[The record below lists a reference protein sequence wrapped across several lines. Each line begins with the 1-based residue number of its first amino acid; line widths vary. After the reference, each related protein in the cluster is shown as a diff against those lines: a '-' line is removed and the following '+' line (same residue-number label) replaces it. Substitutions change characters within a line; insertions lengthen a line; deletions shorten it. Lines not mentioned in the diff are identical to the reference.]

1 MGMYALQIADKALR
15 DAKVI
20 PDPVLPAKTLADIPV
35 IKAFVVRYP
44 SATAQSIQDF
54 YDDYYA
60 SKKYYDTTMALAKQG
75 DTKALAL
82 MQAHQSDM
90 VQLDGIQ
97 ETLTSMSQYVRMVH
111 KNPNFSSTDKRQ
123 LIDTAYYRMI
133 EISKAGNAMLGTIK
147 ETMKP

>member
-1 MGMYALQIADKALR
+1 
-15 DAKVI
+15 
-20 PDPVLPAKTLADIPV
+20 
-35 IKAFVVRYP
+35 
-44 SATAQSIQDF
+44 
-54 YDDYYA
+54 
-60 SKKYYDTTMALAKQG
+60 
-75 DTKALAL
+75 
-82 MQAHQSDM
+82 M